1 MQTQSEALYVGADV
15 AKDEVVVACSAGSFL
30 VRKIPNQR
38 TALRSFLKTLPAG
51 SHIGM
56 ESTGI
61 YHDLLA
67 DLASRQGLIVY
78 VLNPKDARHYARGV
92 GLRSKTDRVD
102 AEMIARMIEREHANL
117 HPWIPPTSEQREIDQ
132 LIKRRSRLVSMREG
146 LGMCLK
152 GMKAFNADLRA
163 TRKRFDQLIAHIDR
177 RIKALMEANP
187 ERHEH
192 LNHLCTI
199 NGVGPLVGAA
209 LVNTLERLPLKSADA
224 FVAFTGL
231 DPRAD
236 DSGKHRG
243 RRRISKRGPSEL
255 RRLLYLAAMAAKKTA
270 TWKPLFERYRERGLS
285 GTEAVVIL
293 ARRIARTAW
302 SMYTYKTEFD
312 PVRLTKGL
320 T

>member
-1 MQTQSEALYVGADV
+1 MQTQNQVRNVGADV
-15 AKDEVVVACSAGSFL
+15 AKDEIVMACSDGGFP

-38 TALRSFLKTLPAG
+38 APLRAFLKTLPPG
-51 SHIGM
+51 SRIGM

-67 DLASRQGLIVY
+67 DLACKQGLVVY

-102 AEMIARMIEREHANL
+102 AELIARMIEREHANL
-117 HPWIPPTSEQREIDQ
+117 HPWIPPTPEQREIDQ
-132 LIKRRSRLVSMREG
+132 LIKRRSRLVTMREG
-146 LGMCLK
+146 LSMSLK
-152 GMKAFNADLRA
+152 GLNAFNADLKA
-163 TRKRFDQLIAHIDR
+163 TRKRFNQLIAHIDQR
-177 RIKALMEANP
+177 VKELIEASP
-187 ERHEH
+187 ERKEH
-192 LNHLCTI
+192 VRHLRTI

-209 LVNTLERLPLKSADA
+209 LVNTLERMPLKSADA

-236 DSGKHRG
+236 DSGQHRG

-255 RRLLYLAAMAAKKTA
+255 RRLLYLAAMAAKKTE
-270 TWKPLFERYRERGLS
+270 TWKPLFEHYRGKGLS

-312 PVRLTKGL
+312 PMRLTKRL